1 MLLTKYNLTQL
12 LLAACVHLPQRGIT
26 NPNFFWVKQN
36 KLTTNEVEILA
47 IAGHTWFVWIL
58 IYFVNTGMLMLKV
71 TAHRPLHLTSSWT
84 STRLITI
91 EKLYYCKY
99 AKCVRVR
106 LLMAWH
112 GIVLE
117 FPHKSYFTYMKFEVL
132 KYMYTF
138 SLNISH
144 YSQLLNFR
152 GVLNMNASEFK
163 YLKLQ
168 IFSF

>member
-117 FPHKSYFTYMKFEVL
+117 FPHKSTFTCIKFEVIECRL
-132 KYMYTF
+132 TF
-138 SLNISH
+138 SLNVFPN
-144 YSQLLNFR
+144 YQFLLKF
-152 GVLNMNASEFK
+152 M
-163 YLKLQ
+163 
-168 IFSF
+168 